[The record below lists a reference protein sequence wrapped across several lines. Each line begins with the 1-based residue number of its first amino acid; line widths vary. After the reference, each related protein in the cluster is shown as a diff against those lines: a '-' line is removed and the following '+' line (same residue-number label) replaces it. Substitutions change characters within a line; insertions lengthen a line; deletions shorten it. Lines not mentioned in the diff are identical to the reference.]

1 MTNFVADFVIGLQY
15 GDEGKGK
22 VAASLAAQCDYD
34 TVVRYN
40 GGPNAGHSVVLD
52 EATVALHQI
61 PTGALFKKHSYI
73 GPGSVVSLKKLEEEV
88 QEFETAM
95 GFNPYP
101 YLNISPKA
109 ILINETHISHDK
121 ANQALS
127 QGSTS
132 SGIAPAYSSFYQ
144 RTAQLA
150 GELSWPYIDTT
161 KKLSPFE
168 VISSIEVI
176 SEPELTGTVL
186 FEGAQ
191 GHYLNPYQG
200 SYPYTTSSSS
210 HPGSAAMTFGFPA
223 KNIRNVIGVA
233 KCYETRSGIDPD
245 FYKVMKND
253 GTLLDTEYSSQDT
266 DAFNLLSTQGKEIGV
281 TTGRKRQVR
290 WLDATR
296 LIKAINETG
305 ANTLV
310 IQKWDILAESSIYKY
325 YYDGVETIFYS
336 LEFMQKALIQ
346 LLIYNCPDLKHVQL
360 GKSPHWA
367 DLTWSMLD
375 D

>member
-1 MTNFVADFVIGLQY
+1 MADFVADFVIGLQY

-34 TVVRYN
+34 TVARYN
-40 GGPNAGHSVVLD
+40 GGPNAGHSVSLD
-52 EATVALHQI
+52 QGTVALHQI
-61 PTGALFKKHSYI
+61 PTGALFKKQSYI
-73 GPGSVVSLKKLEEEV
+73 GPGTVVSLTKLDKEV
-88 QEFETAM
+88 EDFQSIM
-95 GFNPYP
+95 GFNPYS
-101 YLNISPKA
+101 YLKISPKA
-109 ILINETHISHDK
+109 VLINQSHITEDK

-132 SGIAPAYSSFYQ
+132 SGIAPAYSSFYE
-144 RTAQLA
+144 RCAQLA
-150 GELSWPYIDTT
+150 GELSLPYVDVT
-161 KKLSPFE
+161 KSPSSFE
-168 VISSIEVI
+168 IISD
-176 SEPELTGTVL
+176 PELTGTVL

-210 HPGSAAMTFGFPA
+210 HPGSAAMSFGFPTS
-223 KNIRNVIGVA
+223 NIRNVIGVA
-233 KCYETRSGIDPD
+233 KCYETRSGTDPD

-253 GTLLDTEYSSQDT
+253 GTLLSVEHTNQDT
-266 DAFNLLSTQGKEIGV
+266 NAFNLLSAQGKEIGV

-305 ANTLV
+305 TNILV
-310 IQKWDILAESSIYKY
+310 IQKWDILAESSVYKY
-325 YYDGVETIFYS
+325 YHNGVETVFYS

-346 LLIYNCPDLKHVQL
+346 LLTFNCPALKHVQL
-360 GKSPHWA
+360 GNSPHWA